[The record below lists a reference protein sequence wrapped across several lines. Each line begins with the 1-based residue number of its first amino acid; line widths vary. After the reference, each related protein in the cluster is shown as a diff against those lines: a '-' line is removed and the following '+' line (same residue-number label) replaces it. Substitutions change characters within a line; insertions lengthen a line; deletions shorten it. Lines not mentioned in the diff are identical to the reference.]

1 MMLIMLMTMKKKAGW
16 WFQYDQHPVCK
27 DAKGQITSLNPQ
39 LKHNI
44 NFKTPSVWNHLSV
57 SLDGLRFPHVA
68 SSCHSRETPTSELGP
83 RDFDPKGFSH
93 GSCVSQISRQI
104 PRFDTTKSTCLD
116 DFRVPVL
123 GF

>member
-44 NFKTPSVWNHLSV
+44 NFKSFSEQFFSHIV
-57 SLDGLRFPHVA
+57 SLYTLVIR
-68 SSCHSRETPTSELGP
+68 
-83 RDFDPKGFSH
+83 
-93 GSCVSQISRQI
+93 IS
-104 PRFDTTKSTCLD
+104 PRFTKG
-116 DFRVPVL
+116 PVVTHRCQVC
-123 GF
+123 